1 MAKLSD
7 LRLPGNLANSVR
19 LQPVAFKEQS
29 YEVEPNVS
37 FKDEKGIVNTK
48 MCAVTNFIRWRHAS
62 SKPDKKEEAEEKSDE
77 RLKMER

>member
-1 MAKLSD
+1 M
-7 LRLPGNLANSVR
+7 
-19 LQPVAFKEQS
+19 
-29 YEVEPNVS
+29 S